1 MTAAALLALWAVL
14 TAAVLPP
21 LLAGARWTRRAPLL
35 GVLTWHALGL
45 SAAGSVALT
54 VRQLIDPAPH
64 HHAGLLHLCGLS
76 PEAVS
81 GTAPAAAAL
90 VLLYPAA
97 LLLHSLATARRGRRR
112 HRALL
117 DLAAHR
123 GQVPG
128 ALLLE
133 HPTPTIYCLPGRHSR
148 IVVSRGAL
156 TALTPPQLAAALA
169 HERAH
174 LTGRHHLATCAAEA
188 LARTFAPLPL
198 GRLVSAEVRTLLEM
212 AADDRALRAH
222 GPHALAGAMGV
233 VATGL
238 APAAALTAGHQALA
252 RIERLADHRPA
263 PRPLLVLT
271 ATAPAALAVL
281 PLLLVCLPHLA

>member
-1 MTAAALLALWAVL
+1 MSAAALLGLWAVL
-14 TAAVLPP
+14 TVVALPP
-21 LLAGARWTRRAPLL
+21 LLAGARWTRRTPLL
-35 GVLTWHALGL
+35 GVFTWLALGL
-45 SAAGSVALT
+45 SAVSSVSLT

-64 HHAGLLHLCGLS
+64 HHVGLLHLCGLS

-81 GTAPAAAAL
+81 GTAPAVAAL

-97 LLLHSLATARRGRRR
+97 RLLHSLAGAHRGRRR

-123 GQVPG
+123 DRIPG
-128 ALLLE
+128 ALLLD
-133 HPTPTIYCLPGRHSR
+133 HPTPTIYCLPGRHAR

-156 TALTPPQLAAALA
+156 AALTPPQLAAALA

-174 LTGRHHLATCAAEA
+174 LTGRHHLAACAAEA
-188 LARTFAPLPL
+188 LAGTFGRLPL

-212 AADDRALRAH
+212 AADDRALRGH
-222 GPHALAGAMGV
+222 TPRALATAMGV

-252 RIERLADHRPA
+252 RIERLAAHRPA
-263 PRPLLVLT
+263 PRLLLALT
-271 ATAPAALAVL
+271 AAAPAGLAGL
-281 PLLLVCLPHLA
+281 PLLLVCLPHLT